1 MLAAEKRAVEIDRQN
16 LPPRGE
22 IGLLDVAQRRE
33 ARRVDQAIE
42 PVVRAADLGDHA
54 EPVRLGGDVER
65 VVCAVAAG
73 QIAGDR
79 KPAGGVDRL
88 RHGLAER
95 AGGAGDQNDLVL
107 EPLHPAS
114 AALVIVRVVV
124 IVVMI
129 VVIVMVMVID
139 DRGHDHD
146 RGDDDR
152 PPGAA

>member
-1 MLAAEKRAVEIDRQN
+1 MTIAPPRRLSSAKPCLQPRNVPSRLTDKN
-16 LPPRGE
+16 LPPGGE

-33 ARRVDQAIE
+33 ARRVDQPIE

-79 KPAGGVDRL
+79 SPACGAHRL
-88 RHGLAER
+88 RHGLADG

-107 EPLHPAS
+107 EPLHSAS

-124 IVVMI
+124 AVVVI
-129 VVIVMVMVID
+129 VVIVVVMM
-139 DRGHDHD
+139 
-146 RGDDDR
+146 
-152 PPGAA
+152 P